1 MLTFLLPSATDKE
14 QLVMKRGAGREMNRA
29 FKAQFALISRL
40 NRENSIE

>member
-14 QLVMKRGAGREMNRA
+14 QLVMKRGAGREMNQI

-40 NRENSIE
+40 NRKNTTE